1 MRSNYIVK
9 INVRLFGTLGNK
21 IPDHDP
27 LNGLQVDVPEGTDII
42 MLLNQLHI
50 DQSKVGFVSI
60 DGKLTKPNKK
70 IKEGESIRIYRPIF
84 GG

>member
-1 MRSNYIVK
+1 MRIK
-9 INVRLFGTLGNK
+9 VRLFGTLGNK

-27 LNGLQVDVPEGTDII
+27 IEGLQVDVPEGADII

-50 DQSKVGFVSI
+50 DQSKVGFISI
-60 DGKLTKPNKK
+60 DGRLTKLNKK
-70 IKEGESIRIYRPIF
+70 IKEGDSIRVFRPIF